1 VKFIGLFAFSLN
13 KKKREEIKFMHRYVD
28 ATSRLA
34 LHLVQVSTFLN
45 KNKKKQKAHGRYF
58 DAMSSLALS
67 LVQVSTFF

>member
-1 VKFIGLFAFSLN
+1 
-13 KKKREEIKFMHRYVD
+13 MHRYVD

>member
-1 VKFIGLFAFSLN
+1 
-13 KKKREEIKFMHRYVD
+13 MHRYVD

-34 LHLVQVSTFLN
+34 LNLVQVSTFF
-45 KNKKKQKAHGRYF
+45 KQKQKKQKAHGRYV